1 MFPSPMGKGCGAPI
15 GASMGSSLRANG
27 SGAALALLLEI
38 AQAAL
43 GNAKRF
49 MDRLAQIG
57 MLKFAFEMFGLVADD
72 PVLMAGNTEL
82 DPHHRRNSARGVL
95 RPLVDANAA
104 GNQAAIQILQ
114 VGDTVANEFLRPFL
128 AFGIV
133 ERDFQGH
140 LHGCLRQWMA

>member
-1 MFPSPMGKGCGAPI
+1 MFLSPMGKGCGASI
-15 GASMGSSLRANG
+15 GARVGSSLRANG
-27 SGAALALLLEI
+27 SDPPLALLLEI

-49 MDRLAQIG
+49 MDRVAQIG
-57 MLKFAFEMFGLVADD
+57 TLEFAFKMFALVTDNQ
-72 PVLMAGNTEL
+72 LIMAGNAEL
-82 DPHHRRNSARGVL
+82 DPHHRRYSAGTVL
-95 RPLVDANAA
+95 RPLIDANAA
-104 GNQAAIQILQ
+104 GNQAGIQILQ

-140 LHGCLRQWMA
+140 L

>member
-27 SGAALALLLEI
+27 SGPPLALLLEI

-57 MLKFAFEMFGLVADD
+57 MLKFAFEMFGLVTDD
-72 PVLMAGNTEL
+72 DLLMAGNAEL
-82 DPHHRRNSARGVL
+82 DPHHRRYSAGTVL
-95 RPLVDANAA
+95 RPLIDANAA
-104 GNQAAIQILQ
+104 GSQAAIPIL
-114 VGDTVANEFLRPFL
+114 
-128 AFGIV
+128 
-133 ERDFQGH
+133 
-140 LHGCLRQWMA
+140 